1 MSSTSAGYAAGM
13 SWKTIRLELGCTA
26 GFPKGSAS
34 RAYLLQVPFD
44 TSGSI
49 DKNAMR
55 RDPALATV
63 RRFWPSEPDAYGR
76 IETCD
81 GDWLFRYP
89 HESGDTVFHLG
100 PNPLRMHEQVMVR
113 EPDGTEWPF
122 RIASIR
128 GHGPSIEGA

>member
-1 MSSTSAGYAAGM
+1 MPPGM
-13 SWKTIRLELGCTA
+13 CWKTIRLELGCTA

-44 TSGSI
+44 ASGSI
-49 DKNAMR
+49 DRNIMR
-55 RDPALATV
+55 RHPALATV

-76 IETCD
+76 IESSD
-81 GDWLFRYP
+81 GSWVFCYP
-89 HESGDTVFHLG
+89 HESGDTAFHFG

-113 EPDGTEWPF
+113 EPNGTELPF

-128 GHGPSIEGA
+128 SPGSSVGGA